1 MLRDVW
7 DCSRLNAE
15 VDTRTH
21 LSSVKL
27 SGLKKFVK
35 ISSLKFF
42 VLENIIIFYNMLII
56 FIIVIR

>member
-15 VDTRTH
+15 ADRRTH

-27 SGLKKFVK
+27 SDLKKFVK

-42 VLENIIIFYNMLII
+42 VLENIIIFL
-56 FIIVIR
+56 